1 MISISYY
8 NPITNNKDCLNIEI
22 IKNDYFFW
30 KRQEEYNS
38 DEDLVNILNFILVKL
53 DCTKVFDCGRLCM
66 TNYPKYT
73 NNLSAYYH
81 YLNKLTNQFVYNNY
95 IDILIQRHIDNII
108 FEYNNP
114 IQPKKVIKKKVKN
127 IFTKAT
133 TMDMFTQEIVYV
145 YTNDKTGETIKSS
158 NPNLLEELNNK
169 KKVEKKKSKTKE
181 IGVPISAMTF
191 SFKK

>member
-8 NPITNNKDCLNIEI
+8 NPITNNEDCLNIEI

-38 DEDLVNILNFILVKL
+38 DEDLVNILNFILDKL
-53 DCTKVFDCGRLCM
+53 NCTKVFDCGRLCM
-66 TNYPKYT
+66 TSYPKYS
-73 NNLSAYYH
+73 NNLSIYYN
-81 YLNKLTNQFVYNNY
+81 YLSKLSNQFIYNNY

-114 IQPKKVIKKKVKN
+114 LQSKKIIKKKIKN
-127 IFTKAT
+127 IFTKAI
-133 TMDMFTQEIVYV
+133 TMDMFTQELVYV